1 MARYSWGCLKTELG
15 LWNQCEVAP
24 SERKRTGVGILV
36 PMGVSVWWG
45 FPCGWEVCFPAALRQ
60 GMCPDCSYVQ
70 NDRSVYPRVPWCLRV
85 ALLGTT
91 LSCSGT
97 SIHML
102 AMTVWP
108 GGVWLGGIRCLIW
121 TCAVFCCS
129 WLREDPGHE
138 EILSV
143 RWLGEY
149 IAVPLDELEEVTV
162 EKEVWAYGRKDVQ
175 SHFNVAH
182 YIKKKHKRV
191 PQDSRQQLKKL
202 RVGNRYL
209 AYFLKVP

>member
-1 MARYSWGCLKTELG
+1 
-15 LWNQCEVAP
+15 
-24 SERKRTGVGILV
+24 
-36 PMGVSVWWG
+36 MGVSVWWG
-45 FPCGWEVCFPAALRQ
+45 FPCGWEVCFPADLRR

-70 NDRSVYPRVPWCLRV
+70 NDRSVYPRVPWYLRV

-97 SIHML
+97 SIQMW

-149 IAVPLDELEEVTV
+149 LAVPLDELEEVAV

-182 YIKKKHKRV
+182 YIKKNIKECLRI
-191 PQDSRQQLKKL
+191 QESSSRSW
-202 RVGNRYL
+202 G
-209 AYFLKVP
+209 